1 MRGVGWI
8 DRRGLRRFWPS
19 EPLVKVVRANSSVP
33 PVLLARGVRLDEFRN
48 DENTDEPITGIDR
61 RTYNG
66 RAVTGSY
73 DLTFTEEKPFGTS
86 PYAWRYT
93 GVEGE
98 GRGLFCAHRDF
109 DGSANYQTSVKQGTA
124 TLEGLKTYVE
134 TLTETNSYAIDF
146 GLTAQG
152 KIGFELD
159 GMATQSFD
167 KKLTYEGETGTVVF
181 GGGNGTISLDE
192 SGCAESRQRRQVD
205 FSYRN
210 GSYQAEVETTKTTS
224 GHHAHQYD
232 DQYAYSSEEYSYSSS
247 AAWCEQADWENELTK
262 RHSFANS
269 TWPTL
274 WTDRFTSYEQRG
286 AASGGGSRSTSY
298 QSSYSGCGCGCSYGS
313 SESDHYA
320 FTGCW
325 DEGYQSATDFYRFS
339 GGIENQITGQTSSY
353 GCGCGSSY
361 DETRSTIGFRW
372 PTFTSPYAFDTVYPT
387 RSGTLSGGL
396 DDGCGCGCGIYGY
409 ETWAP
414 RGRWSDTSSGDTI
427 GRMPTGSL
435 IAPADLAAAADLA
448 QELGAFRELPL
459 APYATRTESTANY
472 RRPNAIHGNGSP
484 SLPQNAIFA
493 DWAHWR
499 DHGRLNAD
507 LEELG
512 RLMALFLPRS
522 DGPCECKV
530 VIVVASNHPDW
541 REGQVLDVDPPSP
554 A

>member
-167 KKLTYEGETGTVVF
+167 KKFTYEGQTGTVVF

-205 FSYRN
+205 FSYRDR
-210 GSYQAEVETTKTTS
+210 SYQAEVETTKTTS

-298 QSSYSGCGCGCSYGS
+298 QSS
-313 SESDHYA
+313 
-320 FTGCW
+320 
-325 DEGYQSATDFYRFS
+325 
-339 GGIENQITGQTSSY
+339 
-353 GCGCGSSY
+353 
-361 DETRSTIGFRW
+361 
-372 PTFTSPYAFDTVYPT
+372 
-387 RSGTLSGGL
+387 
-396 DDGCGCGCGIYGY
+396 
-409 ETWAP
+409 
-414 RGRWSDTSSGDTI
+414 
-427 GRMPTGSL
+427 
-435 IAPADLAAAADLA
+435 
-448 QELGAFRELPL
+448 
-459 APYATRTESTANY
+459 
-472 RRPNAIHGNGSP
+472 
-484 SLPQNAIFA
+484 
-493 DWAHWR
+493 
-499 DHGRLNAD
+499 
-507 LEELG
+507 
-512 RLMALFLPRS
+512 
-522 DGPCECKV
+522 
-530 VIVVASNHPDW
+530 
-541 REGQVLDVDPPSP
+541 
-554 A
+554 